1 MKPRERA
8 DPIISMLV
16 VDWRLCHEEDELIHA
31 PPQVD
36 ALELSSVLITQVL
49 AWIAS
54 ASGCRLV
61 GRVRLSQRQCSVG
74 HLFLRNKKKGFCGGV
89 GMGAGTF

>member
-1 MKPRERA
+1 
-8 DPIISMLV
+8 MLV
-16 VDWRLCHEEDELIHA
+16 VDWRSCHEEDEIIHA
-31 PPQVD
+31 PPPVD
-36 ALELSSVLITQVL
+36 ALELPSVLITQVL

-61 GRVRLSQRQCSVG
+61 GRVRLSQSQCCVG
-74 HLFLRNKKKGFCGGV
+74 HLFLRNKRKGFCGGV